1 MRIVGVIGGS
11 SVSKEIYNIA
21 YNTGRLIGQRKYVL
35 LTGGLSGVMEAASRG
50 AKEEGGLVVGILPG
64 SSRDTANRWVDIP
77 IVTGMSHARNVI
89 IALTADILIAI
100 DGKVGTQSEIAFGNI
115 YNKKIIGIK
124 CDISLPFEE
133 VKTPEEAIAL
143 VDQYFVKNNHKDT
156 ESTK

>member
-21 YNTGRLIGQRKYVL
+21 YKTGRLIGERKYVL
-35 LTGGLSGVMEAASRG
+35 LTGGLCGVMEAASKG

-64 SSRDTANRWVDIP
+64 NSRDAANRWVDIP

-100 DGKVGTQSEIAFGNI
+100 DGRVGTQSEIAFGNI

-143 VDQYFVKNNHKDT
+143 VDKFFSK
-156 ESTK
+156 E

>member
-21 YNTGRLIGQRKYVL
+21 YKTGILIGERKYVL
-35 LTGGLSGVMEAASRG
+35 LTGGLSGVMEAASKG
-50 AKEEGGLVVGILPG
+50 VKEGGGLVVGILPG

-100 DGKVGTQSEIAFGNI
+100 DGRVGTQSEIAFGNI

-143 VDQYFVKNNHKDT
+143 VDQYFGKK
-156 ESTK
+156 